1 MRKPVD
7 TAGFQPP
14 AQRALGRERRS
25 VVLAEVVATV
35 GLTLSTSIAAT
46 GLSVG
51 MARAGVADGVID
63 NEGALFGISLL
74 LGLAFFGFGALS
86 VLQGDKSRYR

>member
-14 AQRALGRERRS
+14 AQRALGRDD
-25 VVLAEVVATV
+25 
-35 GLTLSTSIAAT
+35 G
-46 GLSVG
+46 GQG
-51 MARAGVADGVID
+51 QADGVID